1 MTGSQTTGTMAT
13 EGQERLRKMEDFHG
27 TETIHLR
34 EPGGGMR
41 KLYESGGEAFHQP
54 AGLKQLYQQ
63 SGRGFGCEAL

>member
-1 MTGSQTTGTMAT
+1 MKKLAGDGKKCMTGSQTTGTMAT

-41 KLYESGGEAFHQP
+41 
-54 AGLKQLYQQ
+54 
-63 SGRGFGCEAL
+63 

>member
-13 EGQERLRKMEDFHG
+13 EGEERLRKMEDFHG

-41 KLYESGGEAFHQP
+41 
-54 AGLKQLYQQ
+54 
-63 SGRGFGCEAL
+63 